1 MPNHITNILYFS
13 NRGEEILEFIKGD
26 EVEQDIDFNKI
37 IPMPKSLK
45 ITAGTSTDN
54 GKAIILYKEYG
65 ITKNLDEMMD
75 YFWVKE
81 GINKDNPKNKYE
93 WLCDALKDS
102 ADLEEGRIAI
112 ENEKKYGYE
121 SWYGWACDN
130 WGTKWNAYS
139 SIVGDNSIQFQTA
152 WSCPFPIISK
162 LAKLFP
168 DVTITVKFAD
178 EDCGSNCGEFD
189 IFYENGELKENLKFE
204 GDGGVISQAFAYH
217 VYDGGDG
224 DDGELDL
231 TPVFINYLENYC
243 YKGEFNDDGKNFLNY
258 IKDYQ
263 KELIESLKTRGE
275 ELDDEIL
282 RAVIKLCVK
291 EEAYEIASVVQDIL
305 SGHRREKIER
315 ILNESS
321 E

>member
-26 EVEQDIDFNKI
+26 EQDIDFDKI

-65 ITKNLDEMMD
+65 ITKDLDEMMD
-75 YFWVKE
+75 YTWVREKMA
-81 GINKDNPKNKYE
+81 IDNPENKYD
-93 WLCDALKDS
+93 WLCEHLKKS
-102 ADLEEGRIAI
+102 ANLEEGRMAI
-112 ENEKKYGYE
+112 ENKKLYGHE
-121 SWYGWACDN
+121 SWYEWSCAN
-130 WGTKWNAYS
+130 WGTKWNAYN

-152 WSCPFPIISK
+152 WSCPLPIIYK
-162 LAKLFP
+162 LAELFP
-168 DVTITVKFAD
+168 DVIITVKFAD

-189 IFYENGELKENLKFE
+189 IVYENGELKENLKFE

-224 DDGELDL
+224 ELDL

-243 YKGEFNDDGKNFLNY
+243 YKGEFDDDGKNFLNY

-263 KELIESLKTRGE
+263 KELIEALETRGE

-291 EEAYEIASVVQDIL
+291 EEAYEIAAVVQNIL
-305 SGHRREKIER
+305 SGHRIEKIER
-315 ILNESS
+315 ILNTDKG
-321 E
+321 